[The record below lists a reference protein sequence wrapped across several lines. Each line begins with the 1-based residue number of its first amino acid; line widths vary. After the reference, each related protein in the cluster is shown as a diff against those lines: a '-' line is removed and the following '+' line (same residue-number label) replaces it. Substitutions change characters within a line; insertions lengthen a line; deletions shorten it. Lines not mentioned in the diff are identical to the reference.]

1 MKIVF
6 FPNAKINI
14 GLYVVEKRPD
24 GYHNLETVFYPLP
37 VCDELVVSEVPGQRE
52 TISLLVEGMQVTNNP
67 DDNLIVKAFRLLEK
81 DYNIGNT
88 AVYLR
93 KQIPFGA
100 GLGGGSS
107 DAAFML
113 KALNDLYQLKIDDE
127 RLESYAVKL
136 GADCPFF
143 IRNKP
148 VLATGIGNIFLPL
161 ELSLEGYQY
170 LLIKPDVHIST
181 ALAYAGVRPSRPQFS
196 LQESIVRSP
205 QYWKDCVYNDFE
217 VPVFTRFPE
226 IADLKTLLY
235 DSGAIYASMSGSGS
249 SLFGIFAEGQLL
261 PIVPDQLVSFSGVF

>member
-93 KQIPFGA
+93 KQIPFG
-100 GLGGGSS
+100 
-107 DAAFML
+107 
-113 KALNDLYQLKIDDE
+113 
-127 RLESYAVKL
+127 RRWV
-136 GADCPFF
+136 
-143 IRNKP
+143 R
-148 VLATGIGNIFLPL
+148 
-161 ELSLEGYQY
+161 GY
-170 LLIKPDVHIST
+170 
-181 ALAYAGVRPSRPQFS
+181 G
-196 LQESIVRSP
+196 E
-205 QYWKDCVYNDFE
+205 
-217 VPVFTRFPE
+217 
-226 IADLKTLLY
+226 
-235 DSGAIYASMSGSGS
+235 
-249 SLFGIFAEGQLL
+249 
-261 PIVPDQLVSFSGVF
+261 